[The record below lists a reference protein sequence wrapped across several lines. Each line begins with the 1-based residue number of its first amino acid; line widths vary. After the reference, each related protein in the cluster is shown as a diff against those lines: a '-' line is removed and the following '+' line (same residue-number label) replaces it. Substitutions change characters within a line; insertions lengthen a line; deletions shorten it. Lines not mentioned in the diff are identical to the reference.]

1 MTTDAAHRMTRLA
14 DSIGLLTPVDLSH
27 PLQEGMT
34 VWPGHPRFE
43 HELVECYSRGD
54 LSRHHRVALGEHT
67 GTHLDAPVHFVPGG
81 AGIADTPPGVFTGRA
96 ATLRAPAG
104 TAAVA
109 PAALTAFEA
118 AHGPVGPGDRVL
130 VDTGWS
136 ARWNTP
142 GYLEPWPYVT
152 AELAA
157 ELLDRGVALVAVDTP
172 SPDPYGSEACPAHRL
187 LLGAGVLIGENFARL
202 GELAPWTLLTTA
214 PLPVRGGSGSPVR
227 AVAYR
232 P

>member
-1 MTTDAAHRMTRLA
+1 MTGHEARRMAELA
-14 DSIGLLTPVDLSH
+14 DSIDRLTPVDLSH
-27 PLQEGMT
+27 PLQEGMQ
-34 VWPGHPRFE
+34 VWPGHPRFA

-54 LSRHHRVALGEHT
+54 LSRHHRIALGEHT

-81 AGIADTPPGVFTGRA
+81 AGIADTPPGAFTGRA

-109 PAALTAFEA
+109 PAALAAFEA
-118 AHGPVGPGDRVL
+118 AHGPVRPGDRVL

-136 ARWNTP
+136 ARWDTP

-157 ELLDRGVALVAVDTP
+157 ALLDRGVRLLAVDTP
-172 SPDPYGSEACPAHRL
+172 SPDPYDSGTCPVHRL
-187 LLGAGVLIGENFARL
+187 LLGAGVLIGENFTRL
-202 GELAPWTLLTTA
+202 GELPAWTLLTTA
-214 PLPVRGGSGSPVR
+214 PLPVRDGSGSPVR

-232 P
+232 T